1 MRRTKLVFNC
11 RPLYAKVHPNLLA
24 ANRNTKTTS
33 YYAMSP
39 IYCFV
44 WIGCYP
50 SMLLLLAKGDRGIKK
65 AFCLIV
71 QMLSLFHSCLPN
83 VSRIIIDTRIF
94 QNPNWSWM
102 TETDSDWYTHLIYF
116 SRILFKKVSRYNNIS
131 VSTPVYIWVYLDC
144 WADRELMTLFWSNYI
159 RGGEI
164 ELCIMGLHHRNTKH
178 TKRLFTD

>member
-1 MRRTKLVFNC
+1 
-11 RPLYAKVHPNLLA
+11 
-24 ANRNTKTTS
+24 
-33 YYAMSP
+33 MSP

-50 SMLLLLAKGDRGIKK
+50 YAAAAGERGSRHKESFLPHSANAI
-65 AFCLIV
+65 LIPFLV
-71 QMLSLFHSCLPN
+71 VFN

-178 TKRLFTD
+178 TQRLFTD